1 MTKANKNKYLLAG
14 KEESVAVK
22 DHNSICVQKT
32 SGLAN
37 VLNLC
42 VRAFACSVFNLVG
55 KENLFLLIAENCY
68 VFFRQYPNSGQRK
81 YHPLFFN
88 TSVLACNSSEPDS
101 V

>member
-22 DHNSICVQKT
+22 DHNSICVQKP

-68 VFFRQYPNSGQRK
+68 VFLN
-81 YHPLFFN
+81 N
-88 TSVLACNSSEPDS
+88 TLIQGKENIIPYSLTHLY
-101 V
+101 